1 MFMYALT
8 GPPGG
13 ITDINIS
20 PDTITACSFVV
31 QWSKPSSDPVCGTVW
46 YTVTIST
53 EGGILIITD
62 NTTMTNYTITGLNS
76 STLYSVNVTA
86 SNNAGSGNTT
96 VTSIITN
103 SIGTYVLYISLYVLV
118 TMVCSC
124 VVVTYLYGCGSTCRT
139 FLKHDIHN
147 AQSSY
152 MLFQIGL
159 KQI

>member
-1 MFMYALT
+1 MLMYVLT

-31 QWSKPSSDPVCGTVW
+31 QWSESSSDPVCGTVW

-62 NTTMTNYTITGLNS
+62 NTTMTNYSVTGLNS

-86 SNNAGSGNTT
+86 SNNAGSSDPIG
-96 VTSIITN
+96 TSFITN
-103 SIGTYVLYISLYVLV
+103 NIGMYVYC
-118 TMVCSC
+118 T
-124 VVVTYLYGCGSTCRT
+124 
-139 FLKHDIHN
+139 
-147 AQSSY
+147 
-152 MLFQIGL
+152 
-159 KQI
+159 